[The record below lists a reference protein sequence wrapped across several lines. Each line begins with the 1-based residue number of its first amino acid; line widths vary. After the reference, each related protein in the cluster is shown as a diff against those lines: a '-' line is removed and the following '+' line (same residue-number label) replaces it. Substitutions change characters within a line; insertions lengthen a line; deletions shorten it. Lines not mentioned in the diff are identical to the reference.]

1 MKLDQFKFKKSLAF
15 GVKEEAVLK
24 TNREDRVEIKKTVN
38 TIQVIKFVSNVP
50 VYDVS
55 FQNNEKGLKKLDQA
69 LKTIGKRK

>member
-15 GVKEEAVLK
+15 GVEEEAVLK

-69 LKTIGKRK
+69 LKNIGKKK